1 MDRQTSAAK
10 SRESRIGGSG
20 RHALACGLVGFVLA
34 AYGSAASAE
43 TEMFSDS
50 GIDGPPYQQIYNAT
64 GALATSHPDWAR
76 VSDYGTSPGGRGLRV
91 IRIQNP
97 NAEGAPSES
106 AAKRAV
112 LISGSTH
119 GNEYLNI
126 EDRLAPWFLDNRAR
140 SPGLARFLATG
151 GILYVVPI
159 LNPDGYDHDRRENDK
174 GVDLNRDFDLVPAD
188 EPGFTQ
194 PETRLL
200 AEWVERDLRASNA
213 ELKLT
218 VDYHCCDGS
227 LLYPW
232 SYVMSALPPADAAAH
247 AEIGRL
253 MQTDIND
260 AYATGSTGQVLG
272 YNPRGTSKDYYYARY
287 GALAFTFEGSYG
299 DEDTN
304 FPKHTQWWDHV
315 LAVVAAD

>member
-1 MDRQTSAAK
+1 MTGVERAA
-10 SRESRIGGSG
+10 RLTLLALALGGGS
-20 RHALACGLVGFVLA
+20 AL
-34 AYGSAASAE
+34 AE

-50 GIDGPPYQQIYNAT
+50 GIDGPPYQQIFNAT
-64 GALATSHPDWAR
+64 GALPAMNPGWVT
-76 VSDYGTSPGGRGLRV
+76 VFDYGTSPGGRGLRGV
-91 IRIQNP
+91 RIQSP
-97 NAEGAPSES
+97 GSARQGEGS
-106 AAKRAV
+106 ARRAV

-126 EDRLAPWFLDNRAR
+126 EDRLAPWFLENRGK
-140 SPGLARFLATG
+140 SPGLSRFLASG

-159 LNPDGYDHDRRENDK
+159 LNPDGYDNDRRENDR

-200 AEWVERDLRASNA
+200 AEWLDRDLRASNA
-213 ELKLT
+213 DLKLT

-232 SYVMSALPPADAAAH
+232 SYVMTALPPADSAAH
-247 AEIGRL
+247 GEIGRL
-253 MQTDIND
+253 MQSDID
-260 AYATGSTGQVLG
+260 EGYETGSTGQVLG

-299 DEDTN
+299 DEDRN

-315 LAVVAAD
+315 LALVAAD